1 MLTRILISGTQ
12 FILSVVMAGF
22 VIYYTYRAFIKA
34 NPDFNME
41 ESIKKGNIA
50 VGILVST
57 NVYCA
62 SMMLHKTFGSVG
74 TMVKMYAYSPS
85 DYTINAFQLGLIS
98 IAHIVLT
105 LILAMLTISIT
116 LRLFGKMLRPRINAG
131 EELKKGNIAVGI
143 LLACVVL
150 IASTYISYGID
161 IISKAMVPQPS
172 IGQIE
177 IME

>member
-1 MLTRILISGTQ
+1 MLIRIIISVFQ
-12 FILSVVMAGF
+12 FLLGVMMAGF

-41 ESIKKGNIA
+41 EEIKKGNIA

-62 SMMLHKTFGSVG
+62 SMMLHKSLLSVY
-74 TMVKMYAYSPS
+74 TMIKMFAYSPS
-85 DYTINAFQLGLIS
+85 DYSIGIIHLLLIAL
-98 IAHIVLT
+98 AHIILT
-105 LILAMLTISIT
+105 LVLAMLTISIT
-116 LRLFGKMLRPRINAG
+116 LRLFGTMVRPRMNAG
-131 EELKKGNIAVGI
+131 KELEKGNIAVGI
-143 LLACVVL
+143 LLSCVVL
-150 IASTYISYGID
+150 IASTYVGNGID
-161 IISKAMVPQPS
+161 AMSKALVPQPS